1 LVIWELENWNLFGIW
16 NLAIEVLHVTGREK
30 MTSQA
35 AKKVRRE
42 FRRRDFFY
50 LVPLWLLSLIAPD
63 PYLYHK
69 KEFRRKD
76 LYYLVA
82 ICLAP
87 LVWPDPHF
95 HHLMVLAG
103 IYAILALGLGLF
115 MGYAGQIS
123 LGHAAFFGIGAYT
136 TAILT
141 TRYAFP
147 TFMAFWAS
155 AFSAALMAYLI
166 GRPILKLKGYF
177 LALATLGFG
186 EIFLVIMRE
195 STDLTGGI
203 IGIFGI
209 PWFSV
214 MGFSFDTYLKQYY
227 LAWGVLIGL
236 FLFSKNLTRSKMGRA
251 LLAVAA
257 SEDAASSVGI
267 DVPKTKLDI
276 FVLGSAF
283 AGLAGSLFACVMSTA
298 NPEAFSLGFTTLI
311 VMMVILGGMGTI
323 YGPVAGAILLTWLM
337 DVLSQYQEY
346 SLPIYSIIL
355 ILLLIFFPDGIGTR
369 LNVRVIYLIG
379 YWAKKKKR
387 DEGKL

>member
-1 LVIWELENWNLFGIW
+1 MTKKIW
-16 NLAIEVLHVTGREK
+16 NLVTGILHVSPQDNMSLR
-30 MTSQA
+30 TS
-35 AKKVRRE
+35 KGSE
-42 FRRRDFFY
+42 RDFRKRDIFY

-69 KEFRRKD
+69 KEFKKKD
-76 LYYLVA
+76 LYYLAA

-87 LVWPDPHF
+87 LIWSDSHF

-103 IYAILALGLGLF
+103 IYAILSLGLSLF
-115 MGYAGQIS
+115 IGFAGQIS

-136 TAILT
+136 TAVLT
-141 TRYAFP
+141 TLYALP
-147 TFMAFWAS
+147 SILAFWAS
-155 AFSAALMAYLI
+155 ALSAAVIAYFV

-186 EIFLVIMRE
+186 EIFLVIVRE
-195 STDLTGGI
+195 STDLTGGV

-227 LAWGVLIGL
+227 LIWGVLIGL
-236 FLFSKNLTRSKMGRA
+236 FIFSKNLVRSKVGRA
-251 LLAVAA
+251 TLAVAA

-267 DVPKTKLDI
+267 NVPRMKLQI
-276 FVLGSAF
+276 FIVGAAF
-283 AGLAGSLFACVMSTA
+283 AGLAGSLFACIMSTA
-298 NPEAFSLGFTTLI
+298 SPEAFSLGFTVLI
-311 VMMVILGGMGTI
+311 VMMVILGGTGNL
-323 YGPVAGAILLTWLM
+323 YGPVAGAILLTWLT
-337 DVLSQYQEY
+337 DFLSKYQEY
-346 SLPIYSIIL
+346 SLAIYGVIL

-369 LNVRVIYLIG
+369 LNVRLIYLIG

>member
-1 LVIWELENWNLFGIW
+1 MV
-16 NLAIEVLHVTGREK
+16 EK
-30 MTSQA
+30 
-35 AKKVRRE
+35 KKKDYRK
-42 FRRRDFFY
+42 RDFLY
-50 LVPLWLLSLIAPD
+50 LVPLWVLSLIAPD

-69 KEFRRKD
+69 KEFKKKD
-76 LYYLVA
+76 LLYLGA

-87 LVWPDPHF
+87 LIWSDPHF
-95 HHLMVLAG
+95 HHLMELAG
-103 IYAILALGLGLF
+103 IYAILALGLSLF

-141 TRYAFP
+141 ARHGFP
-147 TFMAFWAS
+147 PFVAFWVSALSAS
-155 AFSAALMAYLI
+155 VIAYLI

-186 EIFLVIMRE
+186 EIFLVMVRE
-195 STDLTGGI
+195 STDLTGGV

-214 MGFSFDTYLKQYY
+214 IGFSFDTYLKQYY
-227 LAWGVLIGL
+227 LTWGVLTGL
-236 FLFSKNLTRSKMGRA
+236 FVFSKNLVRSKVGRA

-267 DVPKTKLDI
+267 NVPRIKLEI
-276 FVLGSAF
+276 FVLGAAF

-298 NPEAFSLGFTTLI
+298 NPEAFSLGFTVLI
-311 VMMVILGGMGTI
+311 VMMVILGGTGNI
-323 YGPVAGAILLTWLM
+323 YGPIAGAILLTWLM
-337 DVLSQYQEY
+337 DILSRYQEY
-346 SLPIYSIIL
+346 SLPIYSVIL

>member
-1 LVIWELENWNLFGIW
+1 MWDLEIGI
-16 NLAIEVLHVTGREK
+16 LHVSAQEN
-30 MTSQA
+30 MSSQTT
-35 AKKVRRE
+35 KESGKD
-42 FRRRDFFY
+42 FRKRDLFY
-50 LVPLWLLSLIAPD
+50 LAPLWLLSLIAPD

-69 KEFRRKD
+69 KEFKKKD
-76 LYYLVA
+76 LYYFGA

-87 LVWPDPHF
+87 LIWSDSHF

-103 IYAILALGLGLF
+103 IYAILALGLSLF
-115 MGYAGQIS
+115 IGYAGQIS

-141 TRYAFP
+141 TRYALP
-147 TFMAFWAS
+147 SLLAFWAS
-155 AFSAALMAYLI
+155 ALSAAVIAYFV

-186 EIFLVIMRE
+186 EIFLVIVRE
-195 STDLTGGI
+195 STDLTGGV

-209 PWFSV
+209 PWFSL

-227 LAWGVLIGL
+227 LIWGVLIGL
-236 FLFSKNLTRSKMGRA
+236 FIFSKNLVRSKVGRA
-251 LLAVAA
+251 TLAVAA

-267 DVPKTKLDI
+267 NVPRMKLQI
-276 FVLGSAF
+276 FVLGAAF
-283 AGLAGSLFACVMSTA
+283 AGLAGSLFACIMSTA
-298 NPEAFSLGFTTLI
+298 NPEAFSLGFTVLI
-311 VMMVILGGMGTI
+311 VMMVILGGTGNL

-337 DVLSQYQEY
+337 DFLSKYQEF
-346 SLPIYSIIL
+346 SLPIYGVIL

-369 LNVRVIYLIG
+369 LNVRLIYLIG

-387 DEGKL
+387 DEGKV

>member
-1 LVIWELENWNLFGIW
+1 
-16 NLAIEVLHVTGREK
+16 
-30 MTSQA
+30 
-35 AKKVRRE
+35 
-42 FRRRDFFY
+42 
-50 LVPLWLLSLIAPD
+50 
-63 PYLYHK
+63 
-69 KEFRRKD
+69 
-76 LYYLVA
+76 
-82 ICLAP
+82 
-87 LVWPDPHF
+87 
-95 HHLMVLAG
+95 
-103 IYAILALGLGLF
+103 

-147 TFMAFWAS
+147 TFVAFWAS
-155 AFSAALMAYLI
+155 AVSAAVIAFFI

-186 EIFLVIMRE
+186 EIFLVITRE
-195 STDLTGGI
+195 STDLTGGV

-214 MGFSFDTYLKQYY
+214 MGFIFDTYLKQYY
-227 LAWGVLIGL
+227 LTWGVLIGL
-236 FLFSKNLTRSKMGRA
+236 FIFSKNLVRSKVGRA

-267 DVPKTKLDI
+267 NVPRIKLEI
-276 FVLGSAF
+276 FVLGAAF
-283 AGLAGSLFACVMSTA
+283 AGLAGSLFACVMSIA
-298 NPEAFSLGFTTLI
+298 NPEAFSLGLTVSI
-311 VMMVILGGMGTI
+311 VMMVILGGMGNL
-323 YGPVAGAILLTWLM
+323 YGPIAGAILLTWLI
-337 DVLSQYQEY
+337 DVLSKYQEY
-346 SLPIYSIIL
+346 SLPIYGVIL

>member
-1 LVIWELENWNLFGIW
+1 MVD
-16 NLAIEVLHVTGREK
+16 
-30 MTSQA
+30 S
-35 AKKVRRE
+35 KKNE
-42 FRRRDFFY
+42 FRKRDLFY
-50 LVPLWLLSLIAPD
+50 LAPLWLLSLIAPD

-69 KEFRRKD
+69 KEFKKKD
-76 LYYLVA
+76 LIYLGA

-87 LVWPDPHF
+87 LIWSDTHF

-103 IYAILALGLGLF
+103 IYAILALGLSLF

-147 TFMAFWAS
+147 TFVAFGAS
-155 AFSAALMAYLI
+155 AVSAAVIAYLI

-186 EIFLVIMRE
+186 EIFLVILRE
-195 STDLTGGI
+195 STDLTGGV

-214 MGFSFDTYLKQYY
+214 MGFIFNTYLKQYY
-227 LAWGVLIGL
+227 LTWGVLIGL
-236 FLFSKNLTRSKMGRA
+236 FIFSKNLVRSKVGRT

-267 DVPKTKLDI
+267 NVPRIKLEI
-276 FVLGSAF
+276 FVLGAAF
-283 AGLAGSLFACVMSTA
+283 AGLAGSLFACIMSIA
-298 NPEAFSLGFTTLI
+298 NPEAFSLVFTVFI
-311 VMMVILGGMGTI
+311 VMMVILGGLGNL
-323 YGPVAGAILLTWLM
+323 YGPVAGAILLTWLI
-337 DVLSQYQEY
+337 DILSRYQEY
-346 SLPIYSIIL
+346 SLPIYGVIL

>member
-1 LVIWELENWNLFGIW
+1 MVE
-16 NLAIEVLHVTGREK
+16 T
-30 MTSQA
+30 
-35 AKKVRRE
+35 KKSE
-42 FRRRDFFY
+42 FRKRDFFY

-63 PYLYHK
+63 PYFYHK
-69 KEFRRKD
+69 KEFKKKD
-76 LYYLVA
+76 LFYLGA
-82 ICLAP
+82 IGLAP
-87 LVWPDPHF
+87 LIWSDSHF

-103 IYAILALGLGLF
+103 IYAILALGLSLF

-147 TFMAFWAS
+147 TFVAFWAS
-155 AFSAALMAYLI
+155 AVSAAVIAFFI

-186 EIFLVIMRE
+186 EIFLVITRE
-195 STDLTGGI
+195 STDLTGGV

-214 MGFSFDTYLKQYY
+214 MGFIFDTYLKQYY
-227 LAWGVLIGL
+227 LTWGVLIGL
-236 FLFSKNLTRSKMGRA
+236 FIFSKNLVRSKVGRA

-267 DVPKTKLDI
+267 NVPRIKLEV
-276 FVLGSAF
+276 FVLGAAY
-283 AGLAGSLFACVMSTA
+283 AGLAGSLFACVMSIA
-298 NPEAFSLGFTTLI
+298 NPEAFSLGLTVPI
-311 VMMVILGGMGTI
+311 VMMVILGGMGNL
-323 YGPVAGAILLTWLM
+323 YGPIAGAILLTWFI
-337 DVLSQYQEY
+337 DVLSKYQEY
-346 SLPIYSIIL
+346 SLPIYGVIL
-355 ILLLIFFPDGIGTR
+355 ILLLIFFPEGIGTR

>member
-1 LVIWELENWNLFGIW
+1 MVE
-16 NLAIEVLHVTGREK
+16 T
-30 MTSQA
+30 
-35 AKKVRRE
+35 KKNE
-42 FRRRDFFY
+42 FRKRDLFY
-50 LVPLWLLSLIAPD
+50 LVPLWLISLIAPD

-69 KEFRRKD
+69 KEFKKKD
-76 LYYLVA
+76 LFYLGA
-82 ICLAP
+82 IYLAP
-87 LVWPDPHF
+87 LIWFDLHF

-103 IYAILALGLGLF
+103 IYAILALGLSLF

-141 TRYAFP
+141 TRYGLP
-147 TFMAFWAS
+147 TFLAFGAS
-155 AFSAALMAYLI
+155 AVSAVVIAYLI

-186 EIFLVIMRE
+186 EIFLVIVRE
-195 STDLTGGI
+195 STDLTGGV

-227 LAWGVLIGL
+227 LTWGVLTGL
-236 FLFSKNLTRSKMGRA
+236 FIFSKNLVRSKVGRA

-267 DVPKTKLDI
+267 NVPRIKLEI
-276 FVLGSAF
+276 FVLGAAF

-298 NPEAFSLGFTTLI
+298 NPEAFSLGFTVLI
-311 VMMVILGGMGTI
+311 VMMVILGGMGNL

-337 DVLSQYQEY
+337 DSLSKYQEY
-346 SLPIYSIIL
+346 SLPIYGAIL

>member
-1 LVIWELENWNLFGIW
+1 MSS
-16 NLAIEVLHVTGREK
+16 K
-30 MTSQA
+30 TS
-35 AKKVRRE
+35 KVSQRE
-42 FRRRDFFY
+42 FRKRDLFY
-50 LVPLWLLSLIAPD
+50 LVPLWFLSLIAPD

-69 KEFRRKD
+69 KGFKKKD
-76 LYYLVA
+76 LFYLGA

-87 LVWPDPHF
+87 LIWSDQHF

-103 IYAILALGLGLF
+103 IYAILSLGLSLF

-141 TRYAFP
+141 TQYAFP
-147 TFMAFWAS
+147 TFVAFWAS
-155 AFSAALMAYLI
+155 SVSAAVIAFLI

-186 EIFLVIMRE
+186 EIFLVIIRE
-195 STDLTGGI
+195 STDLTGGV

-209 PWFSV
+209 PWFSLV
-214 MGFSFDTYLKQYY
+214 GFSFDTYIKQYY
-227 LAWGVLIGL
+227 LIWGVLIGL
-236 FLFSKNLTRSKMGRA
+236 FIFSKNLVRSKVGRA
-251 LLAVAA
+251 LLAVAI

-267 DVPKTKLDI
+267 DVPRIKLEI
-276 FVLGSAF
+276 FVLGAAF
-283 AGLAGSLFACVMSTA
+283 AGFAGSLFSCVMSIA
-298 NPEAFSLGFTTLI
+298 NPEAFSLGLTVLI
-311 VMMVILGGMGTI
+311 VMMVILGGMGNL
-323 YGPVAGAILLTWLM
+323 YGPIAGAILLTWLM
-337 DVLSQYQEY
+337 DILSKYQEY
-346 SLPIYSIIL
+346 SLPIYGVIL

>member
-1 LVIWELENWNLFGIW
+1 MTKKIWDLE
-16 NLAIEVLHVTGREK
+16 IEILNGGFRDN
-30 MTSQA
+30 MNSPTS
-35 AKKVRRE
+35 KVSRRE
-42 FRRRDFFY
+42 FRKRDLFY

-69 KEFRRKD
+69 KEFKKKD
-76 LYYLVA
+76 LCYLAA

-87 LVWPDPHF
+87 LIFSDSHF

-103 IYAILALGLGLF
+103 IYAILALGLSLF

-141 TRYAFP
+141 TRYALPSFL
-147 TFMAFWAS
+147 AFWAS
-155 AFSAALMAYLI
+155 ALSAAVIAYFV

-186 EIFLVIMRE
+186 EIFLVIVRE
-195 STDLTGGI
+195 STDLTGGV
-203 IGIFGI
+203 IGIFGV
-209 PWFSV
+209 PWFSL

-227 LAWGVLIGL
+227 LIWGVLIGL
-236 FLFSKNLTRSKMGRA
+236 FIFSKNLVRSKVGRA
-251 LLAVAA
+251 TLAVAA

-267 DVPKTKLDI
+267 NVPRMKLQI
-276 FVLGSAF
+276 FVLGAAF
-283 AGLAGSLFACVMSTA
+283 AGLAGSLFACIMSTA
-298 NPEAFSLGFTTLI
+298 SPEAFSLGFTVLI
-311 VMMVILGGMGTI
+311 VMMVILGGMGNL

-337 DVLSQYQEY
+337 DILGRYQEY
-346 SLPIYSIIL
+346 SLPIYSVIL
-355 ILLLIFFPDGIGTR
+355 ILLLVFFPEGIGTR

-387 DEGKL
+387 DAGKR

>member
-1 LVIWELENWNLFGIW
+1 LEIG
-16 NLAIEVLHVTGREK
+16 VLNESGQENMSSQIVKRE
-30 MTSQA
+30 Q
-35 AKKVRRE
+35 RE
-42 FRRRDFFY
+42 FRRRDLFY

-69 KEFRRKD
+69 KEFRKKD
-76 LYYLVA
+76 LSYLVA

-87 LVWPDPHF
+87 LIWSDPHF

-147 TFMAFWAS
+147 TFLAFWAS
-155 AFSAALMAYLI
+155 ALSAALIAYLI

-186 EIFLVIMRE
+186 EIFLVIVRE
-195 STDLTGGI
+195 STDLTGGV

-227 LAWGVLIGL
+227 LAWGVLTGL
-236 FLFSKNLTRSKMGRA
+236 FIFSKNLVRSKMGRA

-276 FVLGSAF
+276 FVLGAAF

-311 VMMVILGGMGTI
+311 VMMVILGGMGTV

-346 SLPIYSIIL
+346 SLPVYSVIL

-387 DEGKL
+387 DEGKM

>member
-1 LVIWELENWNLFGIW
+1 MVE
-16 NLAIEVLHVTGREK
+16 T
-30 MTSQA
+30 
-35 AKKVRRE
+35 KKSE
-42 FRRRDFFY
+42 FRKRDFFY

-69 KEFRRKD
+69 KEFKKKD
-76 LYYLVA
+76 LFYLGA
-82 ICLAP
+82 IGLAP
-87 LVWPDPHF
+87 LIWSDSHF

-103 IYAILALGLGLF
+103 IYAILALGLSLF

-147 TFMAFWAS
+147 TFVAFWAS
-155 AFSAALMAYLI
+155 AVSAAVIAFFI

-186 EIFLVIMRE
+186 EIFLVITRE
-195 STDLTGGI
+195 STDLTGGV

-214 MGFSFDTYLKQYY
+214 MGFIFDTYLKQYY
-227 LAWGVLIGL
+227 LTWGVLIGL
-236 FLFSKNLTRSKMGRA
+236 FIFSKNLVRSKVGRA

-267 DVPKTKLDI
+267 NVPRIKLEI
-276 FVLGSAF
+276 FVLGAAF
-283 AGLAGSLFACVMSTA
+283 AGLAGSLFACVMSIA
-298 NPEAFSLGFTTLI
+298 NPEAFSLGLTVPI
-311 VMMVILGGMGTI
+311 VMMVILGGMGNL
-323 YGPVAGAILLTWLM
+323 YGPIAGAILLTWLI
-337 DVLSQYQEY
+337 DVLSKYQAY
-346 SLPIYSIIL
+346 SLPIYGVIL